1 MWVAI
6 TATPTVDGATVN
18 VVKPAQFTVG
28 ANTITITVTAIN
40 GTTKTYTVNVTYT
53 PPAYLSDCT
62 LSALSIE
69 GLTLS
74 PAFSSGRVR
83 KKQTAVVTVLGKRE
97 EVLMNQSG
105 IVTLYFVTFDLGNDI
120 LELMVPKSYYKD
132 LSYGDKGNLSHTG
145 DRFNRFTVTEKSGN
159 KTDGASALV
168 GDTMRSSLNEIAQK
182 KRDE

>member
-1 MWVAI
+1 MFIDKYLIPVMRWVFIFGVPAI
-6 TATPTVDGATVN
+6 LFGLGVFFIIKIFFMPT
-18 VVKPAQFTVG
+18 
-28 ANTITITVTAIN
+28 
-40 GTTKTYTVNVTYT
+40 
-53 PPAYLSDCT
+53 
-62 LSALSIE
+62 
-69 GLTLS
+69 
-74 PAFSSGRVR
+74 FSSGRVR

-97 EVLMNQSG
+97 EVLMNPSG

-182 KRDE
+182 KRDN

>member
-1 MWVAI
+1 MGIIFLIKIFFA
-6 TATPTVDGATVN
+6 
-18 VVKPAQFTVG
+18 
-28 ANTITITVTAIN
+28 
-40 GTTKTYTVNVTYT
+40 
-53 PPAYLSDCT
+53 
-62 LSALSIE
+62 
-69 GLTLS
+69 

-97 EVLMNQSG
+97 EVLMNPSG